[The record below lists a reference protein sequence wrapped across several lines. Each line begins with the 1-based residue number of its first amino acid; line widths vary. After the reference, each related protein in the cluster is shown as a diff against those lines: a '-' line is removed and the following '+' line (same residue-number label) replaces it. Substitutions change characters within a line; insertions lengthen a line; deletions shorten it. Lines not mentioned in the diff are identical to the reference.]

1 MEREKVELN
10 ERDFEELAIRLTA
23 IKKSCEKEKRNR
35 TKDEEF
41 FVRTVNGEVY
51 EAASEYINELAKS
64 FYKKSRLLEFDDLYD
79 TCVAVLFE
87 NFPKYRANV
96 TLNDFIKKVFDDE
109 ISKEADTLY
118 TGKKNKGF
126 SDSDFEFFAKEISKI
141 NKNDERTDDE
151 KFFVKRVNEK
161 LFEKMEPVI
170 TKFVT
175 KYFKPGTDEY
185 DNLFNTCVVAMFD
198 NFPKYKAESGDV
210 QTFFTK
216 VFKNAK
222 KTKERKGMIVQMEAS
237 EVINKDA
244 SEITNTEFE
253 MLAKEIGKIRKACE
267 DRNRTPE
274 EETFVKQANGKL
286 YEKMQ
291 KYVFDFVHKT
301 YPTYYKDDKEKFDDL
316 CNTCIT
322 TLFDRFPEYRANID
336 LPVFFARW
344 FKGDCNTYLGR
355 MNGKTRYYN
364 NKSNIIN
371 RAIKE
376 LVSMGFVESEITV
389 TDIYK
394 QLLYDGVTNIS
405 TTVISNTLSIDNV
418 KFEPLS
424 DNNAER
430 EDIFSVNPEAKMLSK
445 EMEEQIKSILSVL
458 NPAERIAYLL
468 NVGYYNEET
477 GFVPEKTLTAKQI
490 SMYPVFL
497 HALLEVGD
505 EKNIVAKKSDFY
517 DSLDDELKEYF
528 TDKACV
534 SADFV
539 TATIAKARRK
549 IKNHPLVLKEYDK
562 ASDTYGVYAT
572 EEDVM
577 ASVQSIEDI
586 LKDM

>member
-1 MEREKVELN
+1 MERERVELN

-96 TLNDFIKKVFDDE
+96 TLNDFIKKVFNDE

-126 SDSDFEFFAKEISKI
+126 SDSDFEFFAKEISKV

-170 TKFVT
+170 TKFVA

-185 DNLFNTCVVAMFD
+185 NNLFNTCVVAMFD
-198 NFPKYKAESGDV
+198 NFPKYKAESGDM

-216 VFKNAK
+216 VFKNA
-222 KTKERKGMIVQMEAS
+222 
-237 EVINKDA
+237 
-244 SEITNTEFE
+244 

-301 YPTYYKDDKEKFDDL
+301 YPNYYKDNKEKFDDL

-322 TLFDRFPEYRANID
+322 TLFDRFPEYRANIA

-364 NKSNIIN
+364 NKSNVIN

-394 QLLYDGVTNIS
+394 QLLHDGVTNIS
-405 TTVISNTLSIDNV
+405 TTVISNTLSIDNI

-505 EKNIVAKKSDFY
+505 EKNIVAKKSDAY
-517 DSLDDELKEYF
+517 DSLDDELKEFF
-528 TDKACV
+528 TDKVCT

-549 IKNHPLVLKEYDK
+549 IKSHPLVLKEYDK